1 MTTQMK
7 SLYDRMGGLDALT
20 AAFDSFVAR
29 LQGDDRVN
37 RKLARTDIPRLKKE
51 LVDQLCEE
59 TGGPCTYTGRN
70 MREAHAGLKITD
82 GEFDALMQD
91 LEATLDEFNVPK
103 AEHDAVV
110 GLLLPMRDEIVEVKS
125 SETGTP
131 LPDDF
136 QAAPPLS

>member
-1 MTTQMK
+1 MTEQMK

-37 RKLARTDIPRLKKE
+37 RKLVRTDIPRLKKE

-103 AEHDAVV
+103 AEHDEVV

>member
-1 MTTQMK
+1 MTAQMK

-29 LQGDDRVN
+29 LQGDDRVS

-51 LVDQLCEE
+51 LVDQLCAE

-103 AEHDAVV
+103 AEHDEVV

-125 SETGTP
+125 PETGTP
-131 LPDDF
+131 LPGDF
-136 QAAPPLS
+136 QSAPPLS